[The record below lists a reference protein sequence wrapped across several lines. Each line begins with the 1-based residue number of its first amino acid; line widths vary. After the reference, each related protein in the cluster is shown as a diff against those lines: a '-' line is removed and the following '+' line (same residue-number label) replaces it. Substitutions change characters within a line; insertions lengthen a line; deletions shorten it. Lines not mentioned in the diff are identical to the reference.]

1 MTSVKSLYTFRNHL
15 QMNLESA
22 QKPDNP
28 PSAALLESLSGTAND
43 SSTPK
48 TARLMAL
55 DALRGFDMFWILGGD
70 ALARALDR
78 MDKNPVTETVSTQLS
93 HVDWAGFHFYD
104 MIFPLFVFMAG
115 VSTVYSLS
123 KAHENGGRGK
133 AFQRVIIR
141 TVLLFLCGIFYSG
154 GMSNLW
160 PNIRVLGVLQ
170 RIAIGY
176 GGAALIF
183 LTVGPKRPKTLIG
196 ITVAILMGY
205 WAALSFIPFP
215 DVRLTKESLEPLIAK
230 AGSSEPF
237 AILQQISATTKG
249 QFEKGYNLV
258 NYIDWRLLPGRK
270 YDTYFDPEGI
280 LSMIPAI
287 GSAMLGILAGLLL
300 HEGQMKPVFKALIL
314 IALGLALAAIG
325 FQWNEYLP
333 IIKKIWT
340 SSFVLVAG
348 GFSMALL
355 GLFYLVIEVIGF
367 KSWAWPFVWIGSNAV
382 TLYLTN
388 SLLGFGKLA
397 DRFVGGDVKAWVD
410 YHIATG
416 AGSLL
421 LVIVGLSFVFLYA
434 RFLYKHKI
442 FLRF

>member
-1 MTSVKSLYTFRNHL
+1 
-15 QMNLESA
+15 MNLEA
-22 QKPDNP
+22 APLPDTP
-28 PSAALLESLSGTAND
+28 PSAALLESISDAADNAPN
-43 SSTPK
+43 PK
-48 TARLMAL
+48 TSRLMAL
-55 DALRGFDMFWILGGD
+55 DALRGFDMFWILGGES
-70 ALARALDR
+70 LARALDR
-78 MDKNPVTETVSTQLS
+78 MDRNPVTETVSNQLS
-93 HVDWAGFHFYD
+93 HVEWAGFHFYD

-123 KAHENGGRGK
+123 KAYETGGRGK

-141 TVLLFLCGIFYSG
+141 TILLFLCGIFYSG

-176 GGAALIF
+176 GGAATIF
-183 LTVGPKRPKTLIG
+183 LLVGPKRPKTLIG
-196 ITVAILMGY
+196 ITLGILIGY
-205 WAALSFIPFP
+205 WALLTFVPIP

-230 AGSSEPF
+230 AGSSEPS
-237 AILQQISATTKG
+237 AILAQVTTITSG

-300 HEGQMKPVFKALIL
+300 REGQMKPVFKALIL

-325 FQWNEYLP
+325 FQWNETFP

-348 GFSMALL
+348 GFSMAFL
-355 GLFYLVIEVIGF
+355 GLFYLIIEVIGF
-367 KSWAWPFVWIGSNAV
+367 KSWAWPFVWIGSNAI
-382 TLYLTN
+382 TLYLTSN
-388 SLLGFGKLA
+388 LLGFGKLA
-397 DRFVGGDVKAWVD
+397 ERFVGGDVKVWFDLNV
-410 YHIATG
+410 ATG

>member
-1 MTSVKSLYTFRNHL
+1 
-15 QMNLESA
+15 
-22 QKPDNP
+22 
-28 PSAALLESLSGTAND
+28 
-43 SSTPK
+43 
-48 TARLMAL
+48 
-55 DALRGFDMFWILGGD
+55 
-70 ALARALDR
+70 
-78 MDKNPVTETVSTQLS
+78 
-93 HVDWAGFHFYD
+93 
-104 MIFPLFVFMAG
+104 
-115 VSTVYSLS
+115 
-123 KAHENGGRGK
+123 
-133 AFQRVIIR
+133 
-141 TVLLFLCGIFYSG
+141 
-154 GMSNLW
+154 MSNLW

-176 GGAALIF
+176 GGAATIF
-183 LTVGPKRPKTLIG
+183 LLVGPKRHKTLIG
-196 ITVAILMGY
+196 ITLGILIGY
-205 WAALSFIPFP
+205 WALLTFVPIP

-230 AGSSEPF
+230 AGSSEPS
-237 AILQQISATTKG
+237 AILAQVTTTTSGK
-249 QFEKGYNLV
+249 FEKGYNLV

-300 HEGQMKPVFKALIL
+300 REGQMKPVFKALIL

-325 FQWNEYLP
+325 FQWNETFP

-355 GLFYLVIEVIGF
+355 GLFYLIIEVIGF
-367 KSWAWPFVWIGSNAV
+367 KSWAWPFVWIGSNAI
-382 TLYLTN
+382 TLYLTSN
-388 SLLGFGKLA
+388 LLGFGKLA
-397 DRFVGGDVKAWVD
+397 ERFVGGDVKAWVD
-410 YHIATG
+410 LNVATG

>member
-1 MTSVKSLYTFRNHL
+1 
-15 QMNLESA
+15 MNLEA
-22 QKPDNP
+22 IPTPDNP
-28 PSAALLESLSGTAND
+28 PSAALLESISDAADNAPN
-43 SSTPK
+43 PK
-48 TARLMAL
+48 TSRLMAL

-70 ALARALDR
+70 SLARALDK
-78 MDKNPVTETVSTQLS
+78 MDKNPVTETVSNQLS
-93 HVDWAGFHFYD
+93 HVEWAGFHFYD

-123 KAHENGGRGK
+123 KAYETGGRGK

-141 TVLLFLCGIFYSG
+141 TILLFLCGIFYSG

-176 GGAALIF
+176 GGAATIF
-183 LTVGPKRPKTLIG
+183 LLVGPKRPKTLVG
-196 ITVAILMGY
+196 ITLGILLGY
-205 WAALSFIPFP
+205 WALLTFVPIP

-230 AGSSEPF
+230 AGSSEPS
-237 AILQQISATTKG
+237 AILAQVTTTTSGK
-249 QFEKGYNLV
+249 FEKGYNLV

-300 HEGQMKPVFKALIL
+300 REGQMKPVFKALIL

-325 FQWNEYLP
+325 FQWNETFP

-355 GLFYLVIEVIGF
+355 GLFYLIIEVIGF
-367 KSWAWPFVWIGSNAV
+367 KSWAWPFVWIGSNAI
-382 TLYLTN
+382 TLYLTSN
-388 SLLGFGKLA
+388 LLGFGKLA
-397 DRFVGGDVKAWVD
+397 ERFVGGDVKAWFDLNV
-410 YHIATG
+410 ATG